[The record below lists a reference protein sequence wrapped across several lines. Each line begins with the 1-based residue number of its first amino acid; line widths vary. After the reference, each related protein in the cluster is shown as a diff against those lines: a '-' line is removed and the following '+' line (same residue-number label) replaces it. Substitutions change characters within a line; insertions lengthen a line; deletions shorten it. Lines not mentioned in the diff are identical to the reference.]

1 MGAKSEGT
9 TAIGAGPSKFSSF
22 DVRHVMA
29 LTRCRNQDPH
39 T

>member
-1 MGAKSEGT
+1 MGTKSEGA
-9 TAIGAGPSKFSSF
+9 TAISTGPSKLCSL